1 MSYDIFVQDLPPEA
15 ETLGDIPSD
24 FKPASI
30 GERSTIIEKIKVVV
44 PDADFSD
51 PSWGRILGDDWSI
64 EINMGA
70 NEHCSGFAFHIR
82 GGAGAFGVVE
92 AILQALKLRAL
103 DPQAGGF
110 FVAAP
115 GAIDSFSRW
124 RAYRD
129 RVVNRQK
136 S

>member
-1 MSYDIFVQDLPPEA
+1 MSYDLFVQNLPPDA
-15 ETLGDIPSD
+15 KTLEDIPSD

-30 GERSTIIEKIKVVV
+30 GERSLIIEKIKVAV

-51 PSWGRILGDDWSI
+51 PSWGRIQGDDWSI

-70 NEHCSGFAFHIR
+70 NEHCSGFAIHIR

-110 FVAAP
+110 FVAGPEAT
-115 GAIDSFSRW
+115 DSFNRW

-129 RVVNRQK
+129 QVVNRRK

>member
-1 MSYDIFVQDLPPEA
+1 MSYDIFIQDLPPEA
-15 ETLGDIPSD
+15 KTFGDIPSD

-30 GERSTIIEKIKVVV
+30 GERSLILEKIKVVV
-44 PDADFSD
+44 PDVDFSD
-51 PSWGRILGDDWSI
+51 PSWGRIQGDDWSI

-70 NEHCSGFAFHIR
+70 NEHCGGFAIHIR
-82 GGAGAFGVVE
+82 GGVGAFGVVE
-92 AILQALKLRAL
+92 AILQALKLRAI

-110 FVAAP
+110 FVAGPEAT
-115 GAIDSFSRW
+115 DSFNRW

-129 RVVNRQK
+129 QVVNRQK

>member
-1 MSYDIFVQDLPPEA
+1 MSYDLFVQNLPPEA
-15 ETLGDIPSD
+15 KTLEDIPSD
-24 FKPASI
+24 FKPVSI
-30 GERSTIIEKIKVVV
+30 GERSLIIDKIKVVV

-51 PSWGRILGDDWSI
+51 PSWGRIQADDWSI

-92 AILQALKLRAL
+92 AILQALSLRAL

-115 GAIDSFSRW
+115 EATDSFNRW

-129 RVVNRQK
+129 RVVNRQG